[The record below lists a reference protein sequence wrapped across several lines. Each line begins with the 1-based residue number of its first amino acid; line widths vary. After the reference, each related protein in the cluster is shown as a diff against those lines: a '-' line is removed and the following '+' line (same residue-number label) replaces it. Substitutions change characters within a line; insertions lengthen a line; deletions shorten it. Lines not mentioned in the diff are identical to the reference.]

1 MWGSH
6 ATCAASRP
14 DRPDPSLTLGMTA
27 DSASFLL
34 RSGSVTEVPPTTQ
47 PIGLPGAAIA
57 DGLLEDEALL
67 EVRNLRTS
75 FPGEEGLVHA
85 VDNVSFSVRRGEAV
99 ALVGESGC
107 GKSVTAMS
115 IMRLVASP
123 GRITA
128 GQIRFKGKDLTKISE
143 KQMREIRGNDIAMV
157 FQEPMTSLNPV
168 FKIGAQVS
176 EAIRMHR
183 KVGRRE
189 AWKQAGEMLEL
200 VSIPDPHKRLDDYP
214 HQLSGGM
221 RQRVMIAMAL
231 SCDPELLI
239 ADEPTTALDVTIQAQ
254 IMELLAGL
262 QKKLGLAVLL
272 ITHDLGVVAESCER
286 VVVMYTGRVVEQAPV
301 ETLFSSPAHPYTRGL
316 LKSLPSVSG
325 AVSSTV
331 QAAAI
336 PQTEAEAHSEY
347 APKPGRLPTI
357 RGMVPPV
364 YDLPPGCKFNPRCP
378 DVMDICLGNE
388 PARMLVA
395 PGHDARCYLHGDEA
409 DPERIEN

>member
-1 MWGSH
+1 
-6 ATCAASRP
+6 
-14 DRPDPSLTLGMTA
+14 
-27 DSASFLL
+27 
-34 RSGSVTEVPPTTQ
+34 VTEVPPTTQ
-47 PIGLPGAAIA
+47 PLGLPGAAIA
-57 DGLLEDEALL
+57 DGLFEDDALL
-67 EVRNLRTS
+67 QVRNLRTS
-75 FPGEEGLVHA
+75 FPSEDGLVHA
-85 VDNVSFSVRRGEAV
+85 VDNVSFSVRRGEAL

-128 GQIRFKGKDLTKISE
+128 GQIRFKGRDLTTISDRE
-143 KQMREIRGNDIAMV
+143 MRDVRGNDIAMV

-168 FKIGAQVS
+168 FKIGSQVA
-176 EAIRMHR
+176 EAIRLHR
-183 KVGRRE
+183 KVSKKE

-200 VSIPDPHKRLDDYP
+200 VSIPDPHKRLYDYP

-231 SCDPELLI
+231 SCDPELLV

-272 ITHDLGVVAESCER
+272 ITHDLGVVAEFCER
-286 VVVMYTGRVVEQAPV
+286 VVVMYTGRVVEQATV
-301 ETLFSSPAHPYTRGL
+301 RDLFARPAHPYTRGL
-316 LKSLPSVSG
+316 LKSLPTVAK
-325 AVSSTV
+325 AVDET
-331 QAAAI
+331 AAR
-336 PQTEAEAHSEY
+336 T
-347 APKPGRLPTI
+347 GRLPTI
-357 RGMVPPV
+357 SGMVPPI
-364 YDLPPGCKFNPRCP
+364 YALPPGCKFNPRCP
-378 DVMDICLGNE
+378 DVMPICLGNE
-388 PARMLVA
+388 PARMIVG